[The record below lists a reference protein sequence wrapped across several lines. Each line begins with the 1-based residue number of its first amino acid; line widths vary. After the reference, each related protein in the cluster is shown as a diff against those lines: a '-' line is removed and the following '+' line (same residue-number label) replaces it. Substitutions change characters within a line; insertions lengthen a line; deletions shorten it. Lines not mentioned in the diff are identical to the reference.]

1 MSELTDDD
9 VLGAAL
15 DLVARWDDDQKWE
28 FLEHR
33 IKCMNIM
40 RQLLEERKSLN
51 LLLNAKPPLM
61 TTPIGLLPVDSEG
74 MRKLADYAASFITKN
89 SVVVKNE
96 DTDSKYIPPNG
107 SRRLYEKE
115 KGGGAWGF
123 QE

>member
-1 MSELTDDD
+1 MSELTDDE

-15 DLVARWDDDQKWE
+15 DLVARWDNDQKWE
-28 FLEHR
+28 LLEHR

-74 MRKLADYAASFITKN
+74 MRKLADYAALLEASLASNNDVIRST
-89 SVVVKNE
+89 
-96 DTDSKYIPPNG
+96 YIPPAG

-115 KGGGAWGF
+115 KGGGTWSF